1 MLSTPIGRL
10 RAIGLVEVFL
20 SITIICS
27 NAIEIFRRICNS
39 C

>member
-10 RAIGLVEVFL
+10 RAIGNRGYFFP
-20 SITIICS
+20 ITIICS
-27 NAIEIFRRICNS
+27 NAIKIFRRIRS